1 MVVGGRIH
9 FWSDALG
16 HNLSSWL
23 QPTRLSFSSPTLF
36 PSQRFPTRES
46 LSCCRISWE
55 TRAARRAGVPE
66 EIALVVSDRIRAM
79 NKSFSSYLDFDKKK
93 KKRKVSSLLLFY
105 LFAIY
110 YILLTWI
117 TWITMTT
124 IINELKMHI
133 YIALKYSFNKIINKN
148 NVT

>member
-1 MVVGGRIH
+1 ML
-9 FWSDALG
+9 SDTIWVRGYSRRGSLSARRRYFHPNIFRHASLSLAAEFPEKLARLAEPAFLRRL
-16 HNLSSWL
+16 LSS
-23 QPTRLSFSSPTLF
+23 F
-36 PSQRFPTRES
+36 PIVSVRWINHS
-46 LSCCRISWE
+46 
-55 TRAARRAGVPE
+55 
-66 EIALVVSDRIRAM
+66 ALTSILIR
-79 NKSFSSYLDFDKKK
+79 K